1 MSNIDWKFIAE
12 REGNKL
18 KGYVPNA
25 DKSKSGVTIASGFDL
40 GARSLED
47 LKGLP
52 QDIIDLLQPFL
63 GLKGAEASEVASNLK
78 VSNTQSNIINDFA
91 KKEATETLSR
101 RWKETTGED
110 FSKLPMNKATAVASV
125 AFQYGNLETETPN
138 YWRQVTSGDWNAAEK
153 NLRDFQD
160 DYGTRRNLEA
170 DYLVAGMTTEEV
182 ESKKKFESELARDK
196 QYGIQQAMI
205 SGEEGGLGSAP
216 TVDTSQPPQEVIQD
230 LDIPAET
237 VETLPITEE
246 VMEEPNIQKVPQD
259 SGLSET
265 LPTPG
270 DIYGGYTQLY
280 GNGEQYGQR
289 IPSKLNEADEYDYR
303 VFDEDGWDIWG
314 AAFRQ
319 HNFIPSLVRM
329 ISATDSKYQPV
340 ADYEPFQDKELISK
354 VGSDGTWRFRNS
366 KSPAESMML
375 YERMKQDSEDMMLLN
390 STPSVSKQLVAGLAT
405 PTTFAP
411 IAPLKVLQSANRT
424 RRFVGGS
431 AFTAAL
437 TAPEQLL
444 IDSQNTQRDTS
455 HTAIILTGASLL
467 GGGLSVAFGKSPK
480 IIPQEQKLLTDK
492 VTVDGSGF
500 PDGGEALYR
509 PAGAGVSPEKAREA
523 AYAQMEKEAL
533 VETGI
538 GIEKV
543 GWNPVT
549 RMLKSEN
556 PFVRNLTVGMVDVG
570 GMMQK
575 KVTDLGLEMDQSV
588 ETTFRT
594 TYLSKLLDSV
604 RASDE
609 AYLAY
614 RNISV
619 PKTDAGRAVTMMKT
633 KVTDMVKGGDSLGEV
648 QFRHRVSMAMRRGD
662 VDEMNDAASPYVAKA
677 AKEYRKTFDFIKK
690 EAESVRLFE
699 RELQKQIDE
708 AVEPSLK
715 AELTEK
721 LKKLREQGV
730 TANNAV
736 SYLPRIY
743 RVDKIMDNQ
752 QGFLSIVES
761 YARRSL
767 RLDAQAAKSYAN
779 DVLDTVTHRRPYVDL
794 EGVSDNLD
802 WIKTPSGAQARTLDI
817 PDDLLEEFLEND
829 VETLLRHHVKTMGMD
844 IELTRK
850 YGDVSMSGVLDEVTQ
865 EYNRLMGKVS
875 EKIDNMVTGQSISV
889 KVHRGSGG
897 KGKVSFEES
906 ALGDGLY
913 FATNAKTASRFGKQ
927 VDEVDIT
934 LKNPLKITSDDE
946 LMALFRQAGLNA
958 DELQA
963 AKKAYDD
970 FMSAMAEKRKNLGT
984 GKSLAENKKLTDEWF
999 SEFDSGYNKV
1009 AGNYSSLRQSYMKQ
1023 LRQWAESNGHDS
1035 ISINF
1040 GLDDFDQVTK
1050 GKLTPLKIMDE
1061 YSNVAGK
1068 GGRHQILEET
1078 FSHDQIVV
1086 FNKKFDDYGSVGA
1099 TRNQA
1104 DIVKLEKAMEAD
1116 LRDVRGLR
1124 DRLRGT
1130 YGASKDPHAL
1140 SSRFVR
1146 NMKSINT
1153 LAGMGSAVVSS
1164 VPDVARLVMVEG
1176 FENAYSKGFSTLFNR
1191 QSKIIR
1197 QLGKKELDQAAIAV
1211 DATLGLRSHAMSD
1224 LGDLFGSRYT
1234 IERKLNQATGMFF
1247 LFNGLNIWN
1256 QALKEMAGNMT
1267 MLRMTEGLMKPWS
1280 KLTKADQE
1288 KFLKNGIGQQ
1298 DHMRMQQQIRQ
1309 FGKQEGKEWLPES
1322 EAWTDATMRLK
1333 FRNALNQN
1341 VERIIITPGAGDR
1354 ALWTSTEF
1362 GSMLTQFKSYG
1373 QGAMVRML
1381 TAGLQEKDGAFW
1393 QGAFLIVGLAGIINE
1408 IKRLQ
1413 YGIDSDEDVGTKLI
1427 NAIDRSGI
1435 GGWFTD
1441 VNNAI
1446 EKISDHKLGMRPFFT
1461 DQPQYQMPF
1470 GAKAGAVAG
1479 PTASNLIN
1487 MADVASDVITFN
1499 ADEKTLRN
1507 SRFFFPTGNLF
1518 YLDPIYDGVFGEGNV
1533 NRQQT
1538 GNRE

>member
-1 MSNIDWKFIAE
+1 MNNIDWKFIEE

-18 KGYVPNA
+18 TGYVPNA
-25 DKSKSGVTIASGFDL
+25 KNSKSGVTIASGFDL
-40 GARSLED
+40 GARNLSD
-47 LKGLP
+47 LSGLP
-52 QDIIDLLQPFL
+52 EDIITLLKPFL
-63 GLKGAEASEVASNLK
+63 GFKGAEAQEMAKNLK
-78 VSNTQSNIINDFA
+78 VSQTQAETINEFAHKQAAENLASKWKAKTGQDFA
-91 KKEATETLSR
+91 E
-101 RWKETTGED
+101 
-110 FSKLPMNKATAVASV
+110 LPKNKATVIASV
-125 AFQYGNLETETPN
+125 AFQYGDLETKTPN
-138 YWRQVTSGDWNAAEK
+138 FWRQVTEDDWGAAIK
-153 NLRDFQD
+153 NLRDFGD
-160 DYGTRRNLEA
+160 DYDTRRNLEA
-170 DYLVAGMTTEEV
+170 DFVESGMSETEL
-182 ESKKKFESELARDK
+182 ESKKKFEQELARDK
-196 QYGIQQAMI
+196 QYGIQEAMI

-216 TVDTSQPPQEVIQD
+216 TADTAQPPQEVIED

-237 VETLPITEE
+237 VETLPVTEE
-246 VMEEPNIQKVPQD
+246 VMEEPNIQEVPQD

-303 VFDEDGWDIWG
+303 VFDEDGWDVWG

-340 ADYEPFQDKELISK
+340 ADYDPFQDKELISK

-375 YERMKQDSEDMMLLN
+375 YERMQQDAEDMMLLN

-424 RRFVGGS
+424 RRFVGGA

-455 HTAIILTGASLL
+455 HTAIILAGASLL
-467 GGGLSVAFGKSPK
+467 GGGLSVAFGKAPK
-480 IIPQEQKLLTDK
+480 IIPQEQKLLTNK
-492 VTVDGSGF
+492 TTS
-500 PDGGEALYR
+500 DGGEGLYR

-538 GIEKV
+538 GVEKI

-556 PFVRNLTVGMVDVG
+556 PFVRNLAVGMVDVG

-594 TYLSKLLDSV
+594 TYFSKLLDSV

-614 RNISV
+614 RNIAV

-662 VDEMNDAASPYVAKA
+662 VDEMNDAASPYVTRA
-677 AKEYRKTFDFIKK
+677 AKEYRKTFNFIKK

-699 RELQKQIDE
+699 RELKKQIDE
-708 AVEPSLK
+708 AVEPGLK

-752 QGFLSIVES
+752 QGFLSIVEN

-850 YGDVSMSGVLDEVTQ
+850 YGDVSMSGVLDDITQ
-865 EYNRLMGKVS
+865 EYNRLMGKVA
-875 EKIDNMVTGQSISV
+875 EKIDSIVTGQGISI

-927 VDEVDIT
+927 VDEVNIT

-984 GKSLAENKKLTDEWF
+984 GKSLSENKKLTDEWF
-999 SEFDSGYNKV
+999 AEFDSGYNKV
-1009 AGNYSSLRQSYMKQ
+1009 ASSYSALRQSYMKQ

-1061 YSNVAGK
+1061 YANVTGK
-1068 GGRHQILEET
+1068 GGKHQILEET
-1078 FSHDQIVV
+1078 FSHDQVVV
-1086 FNKKFDDYGSVGA
+1086 FNKNFDDYGKVGA

-1104 DIVKLEKAMEAD
+1104 DIDRLEKAMEAD

-1164 VPDVARLVMVEG
+1164 VPDIARLVMVEG
-1176 FENAYSKGFSTLFNR
+1176 FENAYAKGFSTLFNR
-1191 QSKIIR
+1191 QAKLVR

-1309 FGKQEGKEWLPES
+1309 FGRQEGKEWLPES

-1413 YGIDSDEDVGTKLI
+1413 YGIESDEDVGTKLI

>member
-1 MSNIDWKFIAE
+1 MNNIDWKFIEE

-18 KGYVPNA
+18 TGYVPNA
-25 DKSKSGVTIASGFDL
+25 KNSKSGVTIASGFDL
-40 GARSLED
+40 GARNLSD
-47 LKGLP
+47 LSGLP
-52 QDIIDLLQPFL
+52 EDIITLLKPFL
-63 GLKGAEASEVASNLK
+63 GFKGAEAQEMAKNLK
-78 VSNTQSNIINDFA
+78 VSQTQAETINEFAHKQAAENLASKWKAKTGQDFA
-91 KKEATETLSR
+91 E
-101 RWKETTGED
+101 
-110 FSKLPMNKATAVASV
+110 LPKNKATVIASV
-125 AFQYGNLETETPN
+125 AFQYGDLETKTPN
-138 YWRQVTSGDWNAAEK
+138 FWRQVTEDDWGAAIK
-153 NLRDFQD
+153 NLRDFGD
-160 DYGTRRNLEA
+160 DYDTRRNLEA
-170 DYLVAGMTTEEV
+170 DFVESGMSETEL
-182 ESKKKFESELARDK
+182 ESKKKFETELARAK
-196 QYGIQQAMI
+196 QYGIQEAMI

-216 TVDTSQPPQEVIQD
+216 TADIAQPPQEVIED

-237 VETLPITEE
+237 VETLPVTEE
-246 VMEEPNIQKVPQD
+246 VIEEPNIQEAPQD

-265 LPTPG
+265 LPSPG

-303 VFDEDGWDIWG
+303 VFDEDGWDVWG

-340 ADYEPFQDKELISK
+340 PDYNPHADKELISK
-354 VGSDGTWRFRNS
+354 VGADGTWRFRQS
-366 KSPAESMML
+366 QSPAESMML
-375 YERMKQDSEDMMLLN
+375 YERMQQDAEDMMLLN
-390 STPSVSKQLVAGLAT
+390 STPSISKQMIAGLAT

-411 IAPLKVLQSANRT
+411 IAPLKVLQTANRT
-424 RRFVGGS
+424 RRFVGGA

-455 HTAIILTGASLL
+455 HTAIILAGASLL
-467 GGGLSVAFGKSPK
+467 GGGLSVAFGKAPK
-480 IIPQEQKLLTDK
+480 IIPQEQKLLTNK
-492 VTVDGSGF
+492 MN
-500 PDGGEALYR
+500 GEGLYR
-509 PAGAGVSPEKAREA
+509 PAGSGVSPEKAREA
-523 AYAQMEKEAL
+523 AYAQMETEAL

-538 GIEKV
+538 GVEKI

-549 RMLKSEN
+549 RMLQSEN
-556 PFVRNLTVGMVDVG
+556 PFVRNLAVGMVDVG

-614 RNISV
+614 RNIAV

-648 QFRHRVSMAMRRGD
+648 QFRHRVGMAMRRGD
-662 VDEMNDAASPYVAKA
+662 VDEMNDAASPYVTKA
-677 AKEYRKTFDFIKK
+677 AKEYRKTFNFIKK

-699 RELQKQIDE
+699 RELKKQIDE
-708 AVEPSLK
+708 AVEPGLK

-730 TANNAV
+730 TANNAL

-752 QGFLSIVES
+752 QGFLSIVEN

-767 RLDAQAAKSYAN
+767 RLDAQAAKAYAN

-802 WIKTPSGAQARTLDI
+802 WIKTPSGAQSRTLDI

-850 YGDVSMSGVLDEVTQ
+850 YGDVSMSSVIDDITQ

-875 EKIDNMVTGQSISV
+875 EKIDNIVSGQSISI

-970 FMSAMAEKRKNLGT
+970 FMSAMAEKRKSLGT
-984 GKSLAENKKLTDEWF
+984 GKSLSENKKLTDEWF
-999 SEFDSGYNKV
+999 AEFDSGYNKV
-1009 AGNYSSLRQSYMKQ
+1009 AASYSSLRQSYMKQ

-1040 GLDDFDQVTK
+1040 GLNDFDQVTK
-1050 GKLTPLKIMDE
+1050 GKLTPFKIMDE

-1086 FNKKFDDYGSVGA
+1086 FNKKFDDYGSVGT
-1099 TRNQA
+1099 TRNQD
-1104 DIVKLEKAMEAD
+1104 DIARLEKAMEAD
-1116 LRDVRGLR
+1116 LRDIRGLR

-1146 NMKSINT
+1146 TMKSINT

-1176 FENAYSKGFSTLFNR
+1176 FENAYSKGFATLFDR
-1191 QSKIIR
+1191 QAKLVR
-1197 QLGKKELDQAAIAV
+1197 QLGRRELDQASIAV
-1211 DATLGLRSHAMSD
+1211 DASLGLRSHAMSD
-1224 LGDLFGSRYT
+1224 LGDLFGSRYG

-1309 FGKQEGKEWLPES
+1309 FGRQEGKEWLPET

-1538 GNRE
+1538 SNRE

>member
-1 MSNIDWKFIAE
+1 MNNIDWKFIEE

-18 KGYVPNA
+18 TGYVPNA
-25 DKSKSGVTIASGFDL
+25 KNSKSGVTIASGFDL
-40 GARSLED
+40 GARSLSD
-47 LKGLP
+47 LSGLP
-52 QDIIDLLQPFL
+52 EDVVTLLKPFL
-63 GLKGAEASEVASNLK
+63 GFKGSEAQEMAKNLK
-78 VSNTQSNIINDFA
+78 VSQKQAKTINEFA
-91 KKEATETLSR
+91 HKQAAENLASK
-101 RWKETTGED
+101 WKAKTGQD
-110 FSKLPMNKATAVASV
+110 FSELPKNKATVIASV
-125 AFQYGNLETETPN
+125 AFQYGDLETKTPN
-138 YWRQVTSGDWNAAEK
+138 FWRQVTEDDWGAAVK
-153 NLRDFQD
+153 NLRDFGD
-160 DYGTRRNLEA
+160 DYDTRRKIEA
-170 DYLVAGMTTEEV
+170 DFVESGMSKTEL
-182 ESKKKFESELARDK
+182 ESKKKFERELARAK
-196 QYGIQQAMI
+196 QYGIQEAMI

-216 TVDTSQPPQEVIQD
+216 TADIAQPPQEVIED

-246 VMEEPNIQKVPQD
+246 VMEEPTIQEVPQD

-265 LPTPG
+265 LPNPG

-303 VFDEDGWDIWG
+303 VFDEDGWDVWG

-319 HNFIPSLVRM
+319 HNFVPSLVRM

-340 ADYEPFQDKELISK
+340 PDYNPHADKELISK
-354 VGSDGTWRFRNS
+354 VGSDGTWRFRQS
-366 KSPAESMML
+366 QSPAESMML
-375 YERMKQDSEDMMLLN
+375 YERMQQDAEDMMLLN
-390 STPSVSKQLVAGLAT
+390 STPSVSKQLIAGLAT

-480 IIPQEQKLLTDK
+480 IIPQEQKLLTNKISDE
-492 VTVDGSGF
+492 G
-500 PDGGEALYR
+500 LYR
-509 PAGAGVSPEKAREA
+509 PAGSGVSPEKAREA
-523 AYAQMEKEAL
+523 AYAQMETEAL

-538 GIEKV
+538 GVEKI

-549 RMLKSEN
+549 RMLQSEN
-556 PFVRNLTVGMVDVG
+556 PFVRNLAVGMVDVG

-614 RNISV
+614 RNIAV

-648 QFRHRVSMAMRRGD
+648 QFRHRVGMAMRRGD
-662 VDEMNDAASPYVAKA
+662 VDEMNDAASPYVTKA
-677 AKEYRKTFDFIKK
+677 AKEYRKTFNFIKK

-708 AVEPSLK
+708 AVEPALK

-730 TANNAV
+730 TANNAL
-736 SYLPRIY
+736 SYLPRVY

-767 RLDAQAAKSYAN
+767 RLDAQSAKAYAN

-850 YGDVSMSGVLDEVTQ
+850 YGDVSMSSVIDDISE
-865 EYNRLMGKVS
+865 EYSKLMK
-875 EKIDNMVTGQSISV
+875 EAPN
-889 KVHRGSGG
+889 
-897 KGKVSFEES
+897 
-906 ALGDGLY
+906 
-913 FATNAKTASRFGKQ
+913 
-927 VDEVDIT
+927 
-934 LKNPLKITSDDE
+934 
-946 LMALFRQAGLNA
+946 
-958 DELQA
+958 A
-963 AKKAYDD
+963 AKRG
-970 FMSAMAEKRKNLGT
+970 E
-984 GKSLAENKKLTDEWF
+984 
-999 SEFDSGYNKV
+999 
-1009 AGNYSSLRQSYMKQ
+1009 
-1023 LRQWAESNGHDS
+1023 
-1035 ISINF
+1035 
-1040 GLDDFDQVTK
+1040 
-1050 GKLTPLKIMDE
+1050 LK
-1061 YSNVAGK
+1061 
-1068 GGRHQILEET
+1068 
-1078 FSHDQIVV
+1078 
-1086 FNKKFDDYGSVGA
+1086 
-1099 TRNQA
+1099 
-1104 DIVKLEKAMEAD
+1104 KAMEAD
-1116 LRDVRGLR
+1116 IRDVRGLR

-1140 SSRFVR
+1140 SSRFIR
-1146 NMKSINT
+1146 TMKSINT

-1176 FENAYSKGFSTLFNR
+1176 FENAYSKGFATLFDR
-1191 QSKIIR
+1191 QAKLVR
-1197 QLGKKELDQAAIAV
+1197 QLGRRELDQAAIAV
-1211 DATLGLRSHAMSD
+1211 DASLGLRSHAMSD
-1224 LGDLFGSRYT
+1224 LGDLFGSRYGV
-1234 IERKLNQATGMFF
+1234 ERKLNQATGMFF

-1280 KLTKADQE
+1280 KLTKSDQE
-1288 KFLKNGIGQQ
+1288 KFLKNGIGEQ

-1309 FGKQEGKEWLPES
+1309 FGRKEGKEWLPES
-1322 EAWTDATMRLK
+1322 EAWTDPTMRLK

-1538 GNRE
+1538 SNRE